1 MPQVAELLDTTDL
14 EVLVYSGD
22 RDWICNWR
30 GGEAWTAATTWAHQ
44 DEFASKDYESW
55 MVNGS
60 AAGEMR
66 QFENFHFLRIYE
78 AGHMVPMDQPVAA
91 LNMIDRLLN
100 NDWVLDGVA
109 LE

>member
-1 MPQVAELLDTTDL
+1 
-14 EVLVYSGD
+14 
-22 RDWICNWR
+22 
-30 GGEAWTAATTWAHQ
+30 
-44 DEFASKDYESW
+44 